1 MNITYRKANMSDL
14 NAIHGLV
21 RRAVENMIE
30 SGIYQWDELYPTR
43 DDFKTDIEND
53 QLYVGTA
60 DSKIAVVF
68 VINKISD
75 PEYDDAEWSYT
86 GENYRVI
93 HRLCVDPDFQR
104 SGIARNT
111 MLYIEELLKSWVV
124 ESIRLDTFTQNP
136 RALNL
141 YGNLGFKTR
150 GYADWRKGRFVLLEK
165 II

>member
-1 MNITYRKANMSDL
+1 MNLTYRKADVTDL
-14 NAIHGLV
+14 DAVCDLV
-21 RRAVENMIE
+21 GRAVENMTD

-43 DDFKTDIEND
+43 DDFKNDIENE
-53 QLYVGTA
+53 QLYAGIA
-60 DSKIAVVF
+60 DGNIAVVF

-75 PEYDDAEWSYT
+75 PEYDDADWSYT

-104 SGIARNT
+104 NGIAKST
-111 MLYIEELLKSWVV
+111 MQYIEVYLKSQGINA
-124 ESIRLDTFTQNP
+124 IRLDTFTQNP
-136 RALNL
+136 RALGL
-141 YGNLGFKTR
+141 YESLGFTKT